1 MEPFLLQKLIKD
13 ATQGEFLDIKTL
25 AKKLNVTIVLA
36 KEKDMKNLC
45 EISCN
50 NTSEKPILK
59 LNESLDKKSRFTF
72 VAIALAEYIL
82 TPERVEKAG
91 INYDIFFLADIYE
104 QRYGYRM
111 LLATRLAVPE
121 PMIEKLCDHAPGAD
135 EYILESDYLPQFLRC
150 CISNSSA
157 LFLLS
162 NFSELS
168 DNQS

>member
-1 MEPFLLQKLIKD
+1 MKPFLLQKLIKD
-13 ATQGEFLDIKTL
+13 ATQGEFLDIKML
-25 AKKLNVTIVLA
+25 AKELEVTIALV

-45 EISCN
+45 EISCDN
-50 NTSEKPILK
+50 KEEKALLK
-59 LNESLDKKSRFTF
+59 LNKTLDKKSRFTF

-82 TPERVEKAG
+82 TPERVEKTG
-91 INYDIFFLADIYE
+91 INYDIFFLSDIYK

-121 PMIEKLCDHAPGAD
+121 HMIEKLCNHDPGAD
-135 EYILESDYLPQFLRC
+135 EYIIESDYLPQFLRC
-150 CISNSSA
+150 CVSNSSA

-168 DNQS
+168 DV